1 MPRPPGSGHAADD
14 GSTGRATD
22 TFIRAALSRSPV
34 VILGVFVLGLLGY
47 ALFSRPLQRW
57 SLTPQIVM
65 LTLGIGIGLAVTDR
79 ALLGVDVGVLHT
91 AGEFAL
97 VLALYVDA
105 ARVDVPA
112 LRHAAGLPVRLL
124 GIGFPLTLL
133 AGLVAALLLLPG
145 LTLVEAFL
153 VAALVAPT
161 DAALGAI
168 VVSSQ
173 RVPLRI
179 RQALNVESGLN
190 DGLVTPLVLVAAAL
204 AAAETTRTSMGPW
217 VGDAVTQVVVGGVAG
232 GAVGAGGALA
242 IRWATSHGWILPGA
256 RWIGAP
262 VVAVFAWFVAHELG
276 GNAFVAAFVAGL
288 ASTATVGQAAD
299 EDLEVGEIGGE
310 LLGLATFFLFGV
322 LVPSIVT
329 LDARLVAFAVVALT
343 VGRMA
348 PVALALLGTRLAR
361 ASVGFIGWFGP
372 RGLASIVLAI
382 VALGDERTPTLDPI
396 IVAAVATAVVLSVY
410 AHGLSAGPAV
420 RWYAAAVERLPSD
433 APEHEAAMEVRP
445 RRGVLG
451 PDRPRV
457 DAAQVVADP

>member
-1 MPRPPGSGHAADD
+1 VLIAG
-14 GSTGRATD
+14 
-22 TFIRAALSRSPV
+22 L
-34 VILGVFVLGLLGY
+34 FVLGLLGY

-65 LTLGIGIGLAVTDR
+65 LTLGIGVGLAASDR
-79 ALLGVDVGVLHT
+79 ALLGFDVGVLHA

-105 ARVDVPA
+105 ARIDVPA
-112 LRHAAGLPVRLL
+112 LRGAAGLPARLL

-133 AGLVAALLLLPG
+133 AGLVTALLLLPG
-145 LTLVEAFL
+145 LTLVDAFL
-153 VAALVAPT
+153 LAALVAPT

-168 VVSSQ
+168 VVSSP
-173 RVPLRI
+173 RVPLGI

-204 AAAETTRTSMGPW
+204 TAAETTGTSMGTW
-217 VGDAVTQVVVGGVAG
+217 LGDAVTQVIIGAVAG
-232 GAVGAGGALA
+232 AAVGAGAALMVRA
-242 IRWATSHGWILPGA
+242 ATARGWILAGA
-256 RWIGAP
+256 SWMAAP
-262 VVAVFAWFVAHELG
+262 ATAVLAWFVAHELG

-288 ASTATVGQAAD
+288 ASTATVGRAGD

-329 LDARLVAFAVVALT
+329 PDLRVAAFAVVALT
-343 VGRMA
+343 IARMI
-348 PVALALLGTRLAR
+348 PVAVALLGTRLAP

-382 VALGDERTPTLDPI
+382 VALGDGGGRPTLDPL

-410 AHGLSAGPAV
+410 AHGLTAGPAV
-420 RWYAAAVERLPSD
+420 RWYAAAVERLPPD
-433 APEHEAAMEVRP
+433 APEHEAGIEVRP

-451 PDRPRV
+451 ASRPQT
-457 DAAQVVADP
+457 DAAQIVRDA